1 MTDRPE
7 RVWGIRSQSGV
18 QTVAQGFALIAG
30 LSYVAI
36 GVIGYFFTGFDNFT
50 ENTGEEL
57 FGIFAINPFHNFVHI
72 GVGAVWLLAALML
85 SRPATEGVNFAI
97 GGFYLVAAVLG
108 FLGYFTTLLAIDNPL
123 DPVNFLHLVTAVVA
137 VLFSGLIG
145 SSAGSDNR
153 ETVGSR

>member
-30 LSYVAI
+30 LTYVAI

-50 ENTGEEL
+50 ENTGEAL
-57 FGIFAINPFHNFVHI
+57 FGLLAINPFHNFVHI
-72 GVGAVWLLAALML
+72 GTGAVWLLAALLL
-85 SRPATEGVNFAI
+85 SGPATEGVNFAI

-108 FLGYFTTLLAIDNPL
+108 FLGYFTVLLGIDDPL
-123 DPVNFLHLVTAVVA
+123 DPVNFFHLVTAVVA

-145 SSAGSDNR
+145 SSAGSDSR